1 MTNRTIVGTAGLI
14 VGLALAGWGTA
25 IAGDAPK
32 APDNPKSKARIDAA
46 GPPYC
51 VRVEDIQDTDIV
63 DDSTI
68 LFRMRSGRTYRNK
81 LPYECDGLHFEDGFA
96 YATSIGR
103 LCSVDTITVLRR
115 GTTCGLGKFVLVKP
129 ENKNGKRPK

>member
-14 VGLALAGWGTA
+14 VGVALAGWA
-25 IAGDAPK
+25 PAAAGDPSK
-32 APDNPKSKARIDAA
+32 VSKKPESKARIAAA

-51 VRVEDIQDTDIV
+51 VRVERIRGTKIV

-68 LFRMRSGRTYRNK
+68 LFHMRSGRTYRNK
-81 LPYECDGLHFEDGFA
+81 LPYECDGLWFEDGFT
-96 YATSIGR
+96 YGTQIER
-103 LCSVDTITVLRR
+103 LCSTDIITVIHR
-115 GTTCGLGKFVLVKP
+115 GNSCGLGQFELVKP